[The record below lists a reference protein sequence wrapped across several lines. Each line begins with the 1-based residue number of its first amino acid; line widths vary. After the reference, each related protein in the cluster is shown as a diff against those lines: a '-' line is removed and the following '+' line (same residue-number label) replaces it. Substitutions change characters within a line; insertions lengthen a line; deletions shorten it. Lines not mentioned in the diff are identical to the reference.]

1 MIANEEPVIANS
13 LWSATARP
21 SEPCAELQGDVSADV
36 AIVGAGFTGLSA
48 ALHLAQMGR
57 SVVVLEAQTPGWGAS
72 GRNGGQVNPGL
83 IAPPNDAIA
92 RFGPEMGRRMI
103 RLSGEAGQ
111 LVFDLIAQHKI
122 QCDARPV
129 GWLRAAHNRGGMT
142 SLAQKAEQWAQH
154 GAELTLLSQ
163 TEVAQAIG
171 AKAYIGG
178 LIDPRG
184 GNLHPLNYALGLCEA
199 ARAAGVRIF
208 GGSRV
213 EKLQRRGQGHLLV
226 TQGGRLRA
234 GRVLLCTNGYSGP
247 LHRGLQ
253 QSVVPIRSVQVAT
266 EPLSKELRDHI
277 LPGRHAPSD
286 TRRLLSYFRM
296 DAAGRFVMG
305 ARGGYTV
312 QATRARLA
320 QARAW
325 SIKLFPQLAGVR
337 WEFEWG
343 GSIAATADQ
352 YPHLHDFGNGM
363 AAGLGYNG
371 RGVAMATA
379 MGKVLAAW
387 AVGRPHA
394 DLDFPVTRLRKIPF
408 HPFYPLG
415 VEARVAYYRLCDG
428 LGL

>member
-1 MIANEEPVIANS
+1 MIENEKPVIANS
-13 LWSATARP
+13 LWSATANP
-21 SEPCAELQGDVSADV
+21 VVPCPELQSDVSADV

-48 ALHLAQMGR
+48 ALHLAQIGQ
-57 SVVVLEAQTPGWGAS
+57 SVAVLEAQTPGWGAS

-83 IAPPNDAIA
+83 IEAPNDAIA
-92 RFGPEMGRRMI
+92 RFGPEMGQRMI
-103 RLSGEAGQ
+103 RLSGQAGQ
-111 LVFDLIAQHKI
+111 LVFDLIAQHQI

-129 GWLRAAHNRGGMT
+129 GWLRAAHNPRGLR
-142 SLAQKAEQWAQH
+142 SLVQKAEQWAQH
-154 GAELTLLSQ
+154 GANLQLLLRSD
-163 TEVAQAIG
+163 VGQALG
-171 AKAYIGG
+171 TNAYIGG

-184 GNLHPLNYALGLCEA
+184 GNLHPLNYALGLCDA
-199 ARAAGVRIF
+199 ARAAGVRIY
-208 GGSRV
+208 GQSKV
-213 EKLQRRGQGHLLV
+213 EKLERRGPEHLLV
-226 TQGGRLRA
+226 TKRGQLRA

-253 QSVVPIRSVQVAT
+253 RSVVPIRSVQVAT
-266 EPLSKELRDHI
+266 EPLSDQLRSHI
-277 LPGRHAPSD
+277 LPGLHAPSD

-305 ARGGYTV
+305 ARGGYSV

-320 QARAW
+320 QARDW
-325 SIKLFPQLAGVR
+325 SIKLFPQLAQVR

-343 GSIAATADQ
+343 GYIAATADH

-379 MGKVLAAW
+379 MGKVLADW
-387 AVGRPHA
+387 ALGTPHA
-394 DLDFPVTRLRKIPF
+394 DLDFPVTPLRKIPF

-415 VEARVAYYRLCDG
+415 VEARVTYYKLLDR